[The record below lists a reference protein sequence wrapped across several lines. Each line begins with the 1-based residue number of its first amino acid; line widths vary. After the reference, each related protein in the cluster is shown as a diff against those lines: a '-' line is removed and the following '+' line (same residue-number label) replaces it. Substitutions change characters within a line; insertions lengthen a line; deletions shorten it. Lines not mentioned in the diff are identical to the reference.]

1 MSSEKP
7 ILQDACSCCEGVST
21 QSPSVIY
28 NRPGLSA
35 IAYRIG
41 THHQILASLQ
51 AQLSSGKFPALA
63 NLRTRDRDDFSIAL
77 LDAYACMA
85 DVLSFY
91 QERLANESYLRT
103 ASERLSMSELARL
116 IGYRLRPG
124 VAAETYLAFTL
135 EKPPEQPSR
144 DGAEQIRLLPQ
155 QINDDPK
162 QASGYPEKITLP
174 IGVKVQS
181 VPGPDEKP
189 QVFETVEAIEA
200 SPEWNVFK
208 ARTREMVIPVF
219 GTQVVYLKGTANQ
232 LKIGDALL
240 FVGDERNNDAT
251 SEHWDFRRIQS
262 VVMDSA
268 ANHTIVTLEWGLG
281 TETPFVAPAANPKV
295 YALRLRT
302 SLFGHN
308 APDWRVMSSEFKASY
323 MEEESST
330 SVTNWRDFTIT
341 GISKFQGGSA
351 NGAGLYG
358 EYFAKPN
365 FTNHEMSRID
375 STVNFDWSLG
385 PMKNLDTFSVR
396 WTGQVQATTT
406 GFYTFYT
413 LSDDGVRLWV
423 DNNLL
428 INNWTD
434 HSVTENSGSIS
445 LTAGNKYDIK
455 LEYYENKG
463 VSVIKL
469 HWMPP
474 GKNKQIIPQEQFSPF
489 YTLYLDTIYPQIV
502 PNSWLVLSIP
512 EYQELYQVVTSGE
525 DARTGFA
532 LTAKTTRLTIKGEN
546 LYEIFNEKVR
556 EAVVF
561 ANSELLELAEKPITT
576 DVTGDS
582 LRIDRKMNEL
592 EPGRTLLLSGV
603 TTNGVEVSELL
614 TLLRTEPDGDKSQL
628 IFTTSLK
635 NNYKRDTVK
644 IYANVARATHGETVQ
659 QTLGSGAAH
668 QAYQRFL
675 LKHAPLTHT
684 SSANE
689 TGAQAAL
696 EVRVND
702 VLWHEAPTLFGAS
715 PKDAYYTLRSDENGV
730 GTIQFG
736 DGKRGARLPTGQ
748 ENVRAVYRKGI
759 GTAGN
764 LKSGQLSQLLSRPL
778 GLKAASNPLAAE
790 GGVDADSAGYA
801 RRNMPLGM
809 RTLGR
814 VVSLRDYE
822 DFARAYPGIT
832 KAQATILKTRIGQ
845 TVLITVTGESEKSLS
860 DFVLSKLRNALKQNS
875 DPLVRCEVLPHKNA
889 YFKLALRIKRHPD
902 HEINLVLKNVEAALR
917 TAFSFDTRDFGQ
929 IVSRSELIAI
939 AQTVEGV
946 LGVDLD
952 KFYRDPDKL
961 KEDRLIS
968 ASAKVEADK
977 AIGAELLLLNTKPF
991 DSSDYLKEML

>member
-7 ILQDACSCCEGVST
+7 MLQDACGCCEGVST
-21 QSPSVIY
+21 QSPSVVY

-51 AQLSSGKFPALA
+51 ARLSSEKFPALA

-144 DGAEQIRLLPQ
+144 EGAEQIRLLPQ

-189 QVFETVEAIEA
+189 QIFETVEAIEA

-240 FVGDERNNDAT
+240 FVGDERENDAN
-251 SEHWDFRRIQS
+251 SERWDFRRIQS
-262 VVMDSA
+262 VALDSV
-268 ANHTIVTLEWGLG
+268 ANHTIVTLERGLG
-281 TETPFVAPAANPKV
+281 TETPSVAPAANPKV
-295 YALRLRT
+295 YALRLRA

-308 APDWRVMSSEFKASY
+308 APDWRVMSDKFKEIYKGVNS
-323 MEEESST
+323 
-330 SVTNWRDFTIT
+330 NWSGFTIAE
-341 GISKFQGGSA
+341 ISDLPP
-351 NGAGLYG
+351 NTTAGMGLHG
-358 EYFAKPN
+358 EYFGKKN
-365 FTNHEMSRID
+365 FTDRKLSRID
-375 STVNFDWSLG
+375 ATVNFNWKVNSPDPLIDID
-385 PMKNLDTFSVR
+385 NFSVR
-396 WTGQVQATTT
+396 WTGWVHAPTT
-406 GFYTFYT
+406 GSYVFYTE
-413 LSDDGVRLWV
+413 SDDGVRLWV
-423 DNNLL
+423 NNQPL

-434 HSVTENSGSIS
+434 HGVTKNSGGIS
-445 LTAGNKYDIK
+445 LTAGKEYAVK
-455 LEYYENKG
+455 LEFFENTG
-463 VSVIKL
+463 SAVIKL
-469 HWMPP
+469 SWQPP
-474 GKNKQIIPQEQFSPF
+474 GQAEEIIPQSRLSPLYRF
-489 YTLYLDTIYPQIV
+489 YLDRVYPEIM

-689 TGAQAAL
+689 MGAQAAL

-832 KAQATILKTRIGQ
+832 KAQATILKTRIGH
-845 TVLITVTGESEKSLS
+845 TVLITVAGESEKQLS
-860 DFVLSKLRNALKQNS
+860 DIVMSKLRNALKQNS

-902 HEINLVLKNVEAALR
+902 HEIHRVLKNVEAALR

-929 IVSRSELIAI
+929 VVSRSELIAI

-968 ASAKVEADK
+968 ANANVKADK
-977 AIGAELLLLNTKPF
+977 AVGAELLLLNTKPF